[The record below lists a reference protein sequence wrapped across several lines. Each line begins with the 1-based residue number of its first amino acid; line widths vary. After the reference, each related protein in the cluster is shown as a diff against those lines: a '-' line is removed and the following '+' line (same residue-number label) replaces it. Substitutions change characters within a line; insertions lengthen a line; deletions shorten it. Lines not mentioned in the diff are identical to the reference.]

1 MPRALRETL
10 MSVGSVVILLSVLIA
25 FDAGVRDQ
33 VSRRVLTHPGA
44 EVVSVER
51 QRARSHKRDRGG
63 GARTE
68 PGHAPL
74 LIFTLWPRSVL
85 VVFMLRT

>member
-10 MSVGSVVILLSVLIA
+10 MSVGSVLILLSVLIA

-33 VSRRVLTHPGA
+33 VSRRVLTHPAA

-51 QRARSHKRDRGG
+51 QAHDLTNVIVAAAREQSR
-63 GARTE
+63 
-68 PGHAPL
+68 GHAPL
-74 LIFTLWPRSVL
+74 LIFTLAASVL